1 MDHWRQIVDNLPYIG
16 LMASDQRNRPYITR
30 LFEQAT
36 PGILVGLM
44 VAGLGVWRS
53 DSVQDVRIQ
62 NNTDR
67 ISKINTDIDDLKND
81 MNYRFDKLDKKLGDY
96 QLDYRPLP
104 NYQSKRK

>member
-1 MDHWRQIVDNLPYIG
+1 MDHWRQIVDSFPFIG
-16 LMASDQRNRPYITR
+16 LMASDQRNRPYVTR
-30 LFEQAT
+30 LLEQAT

-53 DSVQDVRIQ
+53 DSIQDERIK
-62 NNTDR
+62 NNTER
-67 ISKINTDIDDLKND
+67 ITKVNTDIDELKKD
-81 MNYRFDKLDKKLGDY
+81 MNYRFDRLDKKLGDY